1 MSMAETNAAMIVRQC
16 HDGEFDALLR
26 IINSA
31 ADVYRGAIPDD
42 CWHEPYMSPQHL
54 RDEIASGVSF
64 VGADIDGA
72 LAGVMGIQRVRNVEL
87 IRHAYV
93 LPEYQ
98 GHGVGSTLIAHL
110 KSQAHRQ
117 ILVGT
122 WSAATWAI
130 RFYERHEF
138 RLVPESDKAVLLQ
151 TYWSIPERQ
160 VDPSVVLALPPL
172 TAPEVA
178 LLLQEAADVAV

>member
-1 MSMAETNAAMIVRQC
+1 MSTTMPSMIIRPC
-16 HDGEFDALLR
+16 HDGDFQTLLR

-31 ADVYRGAIPDD
+31 AAVYRGAIPDD
-42 CWHEPYMSPQHL
+42 CWHEPYMPAPHL
-54 RDEIASGVSF
+54 RDEITSGVSF
-64 VGADIDGA
+64 VGAEIDGA

-98 GHGVGSTLIAHL
+98 GHGVGGALMAHL
-110 KSQAHRQ
+110 KSQASRQ
-117 ILVGT
+117 FLVGT

-138 RLVPESDKAVLLQ
+138 RLVTESCKAALLQ
-151 TYWSIPERQ
+151 TYWSISERQ
-160 VDPSVVLALPPL
+160 IETSVVLALPAL
-172 TAPEVA
+172 TA
-178 LLLQEAADVAV
+178 LEAQQLIQDADDNL

>member
-1 MSMAETNAAMIVRQC
+1 MSLTTASTIIRRC
-16 HDGEFDALLR
+16 HDGDFGTLLQ

-31 ADVYRGAIPDD
+31 ATVYHGAIPDD

-54 RDEIASGVSF
+54 RDEMASGVSF
-64 VGADIDGA
+64 VGAEIDGA

-98 GHGVGSTLIAHL
+98 GHGVGGVLMSHL
-110 KSQAHRQ
+110 KSRSVRQ

-130 RFYERHEF
+130 RFYQRHEF
-138 RLVPESDKAVLLQ
+138 RLVPESTKAALLQ
-151 TYWSIPERQ
+151 TYWSIPDRQ
-160 VDPSVVLALPPL
+160 IETSVVLALP
-172 TAPEVA
+172 A
-178 LLLQEAADVAV
+178 LAASDVEQLLQGGV